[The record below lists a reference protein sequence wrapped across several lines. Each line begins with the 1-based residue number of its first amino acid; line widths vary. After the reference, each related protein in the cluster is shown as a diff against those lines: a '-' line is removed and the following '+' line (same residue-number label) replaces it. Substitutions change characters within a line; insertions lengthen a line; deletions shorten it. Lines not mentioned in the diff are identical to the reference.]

1 MPIRSALRAL
11 NDPTS
16 ITHGVVSSCVVG
28 VLTLIDPRRL
38 TVGQRLVYRLANA
51 GLAAWTVG
59 VGFRSSDPSG
69 AVPPV
74 GRAALVAG
82 AAGAALGFADAGEA
96 VDARV
101 QDAIARTGAR
111 HPRRWLAAGGTV
123 LAFGSWWASRTL
135 DAPGNEDT
143 PEVHEAAVDLPEDVR
158 ALAAHLLAATDL
170 FGAPELR
177 AQLAHAQ
184 RLVFDDSDGGFWPVA
199 QLQVDVD
206 LPRAVPAD
214 ATFPV
219 VGRFRAMGDV
229 TFDVRL
235 VVTDGVLASL
245 FVDEGGD
252 WTPEQRDAWYES
264 GGDLGALGG
273 WPALGDLEML
283 IESPEG
289 LRPIGVWTAG
299 SEPDAGRD
307 NVLS

>member
-11 NDPTS
+11 NDSTS

-28 VLTLIDPRRL
+28 ALTLIDPRRL

-59 VGFRSSDPSG
+59 VGLRSSDPSG
-69 AVPPV
+69 AVPPA

-82 AAGAALGFADAGEA
+82 TAGAALGFADAGEA

-101 QDAIARTGAR
+101 QGAIARTGAR
-111 HPRRWLAAGGTV
+111 HPRRWLAVGGAI

-135 DAPGNEDT
+135 DTPQDT
-143 PEVHEAAVDLPEDVR
+143 PEAQEIAVDLPEDVR

-177 AQLAHAQ
+177 AQLAHAE
-184 RLVFDDSDGGFWPVA
+184 RLVFDDSDGGFWPDA
-199 QLQVDVD
+199 QLLVADD
-206 LPRAVPAD
+206 LPRAVPAH

-219 VGRFRAMGDV
+219 VGRFRALGDV

-235 VVTDGVLASL
+235 MVTDGVLTSV
-245 FVDEGGD
+245 FVDEGAD
-252 WTPEQRDAWYES
+252 WTSEQRDAWYES
-264 GGDLGALGG
+264 GGDLAELGD

-283 IESPEG
+283 IESPAG
-289 LRPIGVWTAG
+289 LRPIGA
-299 SEPDAGRD
+299 
-307 NVLS
+307 